1 MIEWDFQALRHAMM
15 ASPTLDSAVRSAIG
29 QDLVRKVETQ
39 KFTTNRREELNQ
51 GEKLESSNSIGG
63 EE

>member
-1 MIEWDFQALRHAMM
+1 MM